1 MADEKKTATLAPP
14 AVTALRQGAAG
25 SPGQRQN
32 MERTVSQ
39 DMRNE
44 RADLKEAAE
53 HSLNIIMDLDLEGK
67 IRYVSPSWSDVIG
80 TLPNQ
85 VTGKPIL
92 DVICNGGDSFAE
104 AIESV
109 RKDDSRSHIARFTV
123 QLGPHSILRQRRP
136 KPTLAEGQE
145 SIPRSPTNVPEEEQE
160 EQFLNVEAQGIMVY
174 DRTTGAESH
183 VRIHPRSHS
192 HPANLCR
199 PCGWCDPRSSE
210 KSPLIFQ
217 RSLLRLSVWEQKS
230 SPTT

>member
-1 MADEKKTATLAPP
+1 MADDKKPATLAPP
-14 AVTALRQGAAG
+14 AVTALKHGAAG
-25 SPGQRQN
+25 SPGHRLN

-67 IRYVSPSWSDVIG
+67 IRYVSPSWTDVIG

-85 VTGKPIL
+85 VMGKPVL
-92 DVICNGGDSFAE
+92 DMICTGADAFAG

-109 RKDDSRSHIARFTV
+109 RKDDSRSHTARFTV

-136 KPTLAEGQE
+136 KQTGAEGQE
-145 SIPRSPTNVPEEEQE
+145 SIPRSPTNMPEEE

-183 VRIHPRSHS
+183 VRIDTRPHS
-192 HPANLCR
+192 HTTNHCR
-199 PCGWCDPRSSE
+199 PCGWCDPRSFA

-217 RSLLRLSVWEQKS
+217 RCSLRRSAWAQKS

>member
-1 MADEKKTATLAPP
+1 MADDKKPTTLAPP
-14 AVTALRQGAAG
+14 AVTALKHEATT
-25 SPGQRQN
+25 SPGHRHG

-67 IRYVSPSWSDVIG
+67 IRYVSPSWTDVIG
-80 TLPNQ
+80 TLPAQ
-85 VTGKPIL
+85 VTGKPVL
-92 DVICNGGDSFAE
+92 DLICSGADGFAQ

-109 RKDDSRSHIARFTV
+109 RKDDSRSHIARFTI

-136 KPTLAEGQE
+136 RHSVAQGQE
-145 SIPRSPTNVPEEEQE
+145 STPRSPTNVPDDE

-183 VRIHPRSHS
+183 VRTGIHRRHS
-192 HPANLCR
+192 H
-199 PCGWCDPRSSE
+199 
-210 KSPLIFQ
+210 K
-217 RSLLRLSVWEQKS
+217 
-230 SPTT
+230 TTN